1 MFSRDFYPT
10 PPQVI
15 EQMCA
20 SLDLVGKTILE
31 PSAGSGNIVSWLQ
44 QAGANVLACEIHP
57 DLAKI
62 VAAKCRFLKN
72 DFFSVQE
79 SDVSHVDFIIMNPPF
94 SADENHILHAWN
106 VAPPGCEIISLCN
119 MNTIENLRYTS
130 REKLSEIITGNGFS
144 QNMGPVFS
152 SAEHKTDVPVGL
164 VHLYKPRVNG
174 KEFDGYF
181 DTFDDADNDNQQNG
195 LMSYNEVR
203 NIVNRYVGAVKMFD
217 SVIEKSSEINKLMA
231 PINDSLNISFGA
243 FYCDRRYFSEIT
255 RDVFKNELQK
265 SAWKSVFNKF
275 NMRKYV
281 TQSVISELNAFVE
294 KQSNVPFTMSN
305 VYKMIEMII
314 GTHRDRMDRIL
325 VHAFDEICSHSADN
339 STAGEK
345 WKTNSNYKVN
355 LRFIIPYM
363 TRYENWHRDTTHIL
377 LDYSAKERIDD
388 IIKALCYLTGTP
400 YENIGRLSEIED
412 ITRWGEWAH
421 WAFFRVRGYKKG
433 TMHFEFV
440 DEKVWELFNRRVAE
454 IKGWQIPRKTDKK
467 TKGTEHIKPEDLIL
481 FNN

>member
-10 PPQVI
+10 PSKVI

-20 SLDLVGKTILE
+20 DLDLVGKTVLE

-44 QAGANVLACEIHP
+44 EAGANVLACEIHP

-62 VAAKCRFLKN
+62 VAAKCQFLKD
-72 DFFSVQE
+72 DFLSVQE

-94 SADENHILHAWN
+94 SADEKHILHAWN
-106 VAPPGCEIISLCN
+106 VAPPGCEVISLCN
-119 MNTIENLRYTS
+119 MNTLENCRFNN
-130 REKLSEIITGNGFS
+130 REKLSEIISGNGFS

-152 SAEHKTDVPVGL
+152 GAEHKTDVPIGL

-174 KEFDGYF
+174 EEFDGYF

-195 LMSYNEVR
+195 LMSYNEIR

-217 SVIEKSSEINKLMA
+217 SVIAKSSEINKLIN
-231 PINDSLNISFGA
+231 PISDSLGISFGA
-243 FYCDRRYFSEIT
+243 FYVDERNRYNTIT
-255 RDVFKNELQK
+255 RDVFKKELQK

-275 NMRKYV
+275 NMHKYV

-355 LRFIIPYM
+355 RRFIIPWMCDYQTWRSDTSHIHLYSGAY
-363 TRYENWHRDTTHIL
+363 TRL
-377 LDYSAKERIDD
+377 DD

-400 YENIGRLSEIED
+400 YETIEMLSNIEN
-412 ITRWGEWAH
+412 TYWGEWVH

-433 TMHFEFV
+433 TMHFEFT

-454 IKGWQIPRKTDKK
+454 IKGWQLPRKTDNK
-467 TKGTEHIKPEDLIL
+467 TKGTEHVKAFDLQL
-481 FNN
+481 F